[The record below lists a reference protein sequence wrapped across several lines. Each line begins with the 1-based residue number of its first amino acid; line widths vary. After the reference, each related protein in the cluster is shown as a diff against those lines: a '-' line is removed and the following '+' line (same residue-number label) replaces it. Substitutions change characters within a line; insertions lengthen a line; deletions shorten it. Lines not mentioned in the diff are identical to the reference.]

1 MVDGVVEAAAKLLQ
15 QLRLAD
21 VLDVLVMSVL
31 IYAAI
36 SWLRGAQSRFVVRG
50 IGGLVALYFVARLL
64 GMQLTLFVFQAVLTV
79 AVVALVII
87 FQEDIRRG
95 FERIAVRARLGARKA
110 GAPEETTVRTVVRA
124 VARLAAERTGALIVF
139 KGREPLERHL
149 SGGVLLHGRL
159 SDQLLYSI
167 FDTSSPGHDG
177 AVVIDAGLVERFGV
191 HLPLS
196 TDPDGQG
203 RGTRH
208 AAALGLAERSDAFV
222 IVVSEE
228 RGRISVAH
236 AGSLRELSP
245 TQVQEQL
252 RDFVR
257 QTTAGGLRARSGS
270 LRRFG
275 LKVLSVALAV
285 VAWVV
290 ITRVQAETLERTLT
304 VPVTYRNV
312 PDAWMLEEP
321 DPPSVRVT
329 LTGTA

>member
-149 SGGVLLHGRL
+149 SGGV
-159 SDQLLYSI
+159 
-167 FDTSSPGHDG
+167 
-177 AVVIDAGLVERFGV
+177 
-191 HLPLS
+191 
-196 TDPDGQG
+196 
-203 RGTRH
+203 
-208 AAALGLAERSDAFV
+208 
-222 IVVSEE
+222 
-228 RGRISVAH
+228 
-236 AGSLRELSP
+236 
-245 TQVQEQL
+245 
-252 RDFVR
+252 
-257 QTTAGGLRARSGS
+257 TTARS
-270 LRRFG
+270 
-275 LKVLSVALAV
+275 
-285 VAWVV
+285 
-290 ITRVQAETLERTLT
+290 
-304 VPVTYRNV
+304 
-312 PDAWMLEEP
+312 
-321 DPPSVRVT
+321 
-329 LTGTA
+329 